1 MVDRIEILPF
11 GASAIYGGDGL
22 GGVVNIVL
30 KQNAS
35 GLDIRAGY
43 SFADGYDVTEA
54 GFTWGKAWSRGSLT
68 VGGSYSDKNSLNL
81 SERSLTADGDY
92 RRFGGY
98 DLRGGVGNVY
108 SLDGCPAAPQLCF
121 AVPIEQRG
129 NLPGLNA
136 PVAGIPAGQDGLNLS
151 TEDFVAT
158 AGIRNLYT
166 RDRAIFRSE
175 EPTSELQS
183 LMRISYAVFCLKK
196 KNKRAANIHVE

>member
-1 MVDRIEILPF
+1 MRISDWSSDVCSSDL
-11 GASAIYGGDGL
+11 GDGL

-129 NLPGLNA
+129 TLPGLNA
-136 PVAGIPAGQDGLNLS
+136 PVAGRSDERRVGKECVS
-151 TEDFVAT
+151 T
-158 AGIRNLYT
+158 
-166 RDRAIFRSE
+166 FRSRR
-175 EPTSELQS
+175 EP
-183 LMRISYAVFCLKK
+183 
-196 KNKRAANIHVE
+196 

>member
-1 MVDRIEILPF
+1 M
-11 GASAIYGGDGL
+11 
-22 GGVVNIVL
+22 
-30 KQNAS
+30 
-35 GLDIRAGY
+35 IRRPPRSTRTDTLFPY
-43 SFADGYDVTEA
+43 TTLF
-54 GFTWGKAWSRGSLT
+54 R
-68 VGGSYSDKNSLNL
+68 SYSDKNSLNL

-158 AGIRNLYT
+158 AGIRNL
-166 RDRAIFRSE
+166 RSE
-175 EPTSELQS
+175 EHTSELQS
-183 LMRISYAVFCLKK
+183 LMRISYAVFCLKNK
-196 KNKRAANIHVE
+196 KN

>member
-1 MVDRIEILPF
+1 MRISDWSSDVCSSDL
-11 GASAIYGGDGL
+11 GDGL

-30 KQNAS
+30 KQSAS
-35 GLDIRAGY
+35 GLDIRVGY
-43 SFADGYDVTEA
+43 SCADGYDVTEA

-129 NLPGLNA
+129 NLPSRANVQVGKTA
-136 PVAGIPAGQDGLNLS
+136 EGRVGKEGTS
-151 TEDFVAT
+151 TV
-158 AGIRNLYT
+158 R
-166 RDRAIFRSE
+166 
-175 EPTSELQS
+175 
-183 LMRISYAVFCLKK
+183 
-196 KNKRAANIHVE
+196 